1 MAYNKESTKTSFY
14 ELAPSLQQMLNDLA
28 VDSQFQAAK
37 TLANKFYSRMGDM
50 VITEGYNE
58 PDGNTLGATNKI
70 KLVIANNKNVH
81 MNLSENVLE
90 GYYDNK
96 WNRSRIIYST

>member
-1 MAYNKESTKTSFY
+1 MAYDKESTKTSFY
-14 ELAPSLQQMLNDLA
+14 ELAPSLQQMLVDLA
-28 VDSQFQAAK
+28 NDSQFQATK
-37 TLANKFYSRMGDM
+37 SLINQVSGRMGDM
-50 VITEGYNE
+50 VITEGFNE

-81 MNLSENVLE
+81 MNLSDNVLE